1 MDNVGIAVDAS
12 GNVIMVIRVAVVA
25 VVAVVASF
33 GA

>member
-12 GNVIMVIRVAVVA
+12 GNVIMVIMVIGVA